1 MKKFNAQQWTEYIK
15 QYKNPL
21 IVAGEGCDQIPLNG
35 KVLVEYAVDLAGK
48 LDCPIAATG
57 NVILSVK
64 KQDGIKA
71 KKMWLAELFRYLEE
85 EWEEP
90 FLEERPDLLL
100 FIGYRPDQLKG
111 MAAGAKE
118 IGIANLGPG
127 KLASAQLNMGEI
139 PLAEWKQNLDELIQ
153 AL

>member
-15 QYKNPL
+15 QHKNPL

-35 KVLVEYAVDLAGK
+35 KGLVEYAVALAEK

-64 KQDGIKA
+64 KRDGIKA
-71 KKMWLAELFRYLEE
+71 KKMWLAELFRYLER

-90 FLEERPDLLL
+90 FMEERPDLLL
-100 FIGYRPDQLKG
+100 FIGYRPSQLKG
-111 MAAGAKE
+111 MAAGVMGT
-118 IGIANLGPG
+118 GIACLGPG
-127 KLASAQLNMGEI
+127 KLPAAQLNMGEI
-139 PLAEWKQNLDELIQ
+139 PLAEWKQNLDELVQ
-153 AL
+153 TL